1 MTDTH
6 TSEQTA
12 PRAGATWTWP
22 ERLGRWGP
30 VTLLFVVVVAYS
42 VGSWLALR
50 LIEASGLQSVFFIPS
65 GITVAFLLRLPRRSW
80 WLVLAGAGIAEF
92 VMDVVGGYTTAQAF
106 GFAAGNVVEPL
117 LAAVIVT
124 TACGRFDLARRRHF
138 MWFTIGAV
146 LIGPAAGAGIGAAT
160 DRLLG
165 GDDFLTTFGQWWL
178 GDALGVILVGGAILV
193 WGSSRD
199 RRSVFSW
206 WGALLMVGSIV
217 LTVAIF
223 GLTDLPLVFPVLVGV
238 VVAGVVFGVRA
249 VAVTALA
256 IATTIA
262 LVLANSI
269 EPLIMELT
277 QSSALVLTKL
287 QMGAFTLA
295 GLLIAAE
302 SHERELATRQAARS
316 VVETKTLELE
326 RQRVHDLA
334 VRLQR
339 GLLPDKLLSRPG
351 MDIAARYESAS
362 DVLEVGGDWY
372 DAIELRD
379 GRVALV
385 VGDIVGHGIDAMI
398 SMGRLRAALSA
409 LAIHNDHPA
418 TLLTE
423 LDEFVGGPDGTA
435 YATVFYAIVDT
446 QEHTITYASAGHP
459 PALLVSPD
467 GETAWLDQGQAEPLY
482 GQVSPR
488 PQASTALQPGW
499 SLVLY
504 SDGLIEQRGE
514 SLSVGLDRLESLASE
529 LGDKSPGDMC
539 DSLFESLVT
548 HATRSDDTVLLVVR
562 AGMDSEEYHQV
573 FPARPEQLRKI
584 RSSLRSWVR
593 DRRLPA
599 AVGEDLLIA
608 VGEATANSAR
618 HAYKDAIGGDVT
630 IRITLTDGILNVEVS
645 DTGKWRESVD
655 AEAYPGLG
663 TQIIESVAE
672 ELHVDRTRRGT
683 HVSFRLRLHQS
694 AETPAAPSHSHP

>member
-6 TSEQTA
+6 TSEQTVSN
-12 PRAGATWTWP
+12 AGATWTWP
-22 ERLGRWGP
+22 ERMGPWGP
-30 VTLLFVVVVAYS
+30 VSLLFVVVVSYS

-65 GITVAFLLRLPRRSW
+65 GITVAFLLRLSRRSW
-80 WLVLAGAGIAEF
+80 WLVLVGAGLAEF
-92 VMDVVGGYTTAQAF
+92 VMDVISGYTTAQAL

-117 LAAVIVT
+117 LAAAIVT
-124 TACGRFDLARRRHF
+124 TSCGAFDLARRRHF

-146 LIGPAAGAGIGAAT
+146 LIGPAAGAGVGAAT
-160 DRLLG
+160 DRLFG

-178 GDALGVILVGGAILV
+178 GDALGVILVGSAILV

-199 RRSVFSW
+199 RRSLFSW
-206 WGALLMVGSIV
+206 WGALLILGSIMM
-217 LTVAIF
+217 TVAMF
-223 GLTDLPLVFPVLVGV
+223 GMTDLPLVFPVLVGV
-238 VVAGVVFGVRA
+238 VVAGVVFGARA
-249 VAVTALA
+249 VAMTALA

-262 LVLANSI
+262 FVLANSV
-269 EPLIMELT
+269 EPFIVALT

-287 QMGAFTLA
+287 QLGAFTLA

-302 SHERELATRQAARS
+302 SHERELATRLAARS
-316 VVETKTLELE
+316 VVETETLERE

-334 VRLQR
+334 VQLQR

-362 DVLEVGGDWY
+362 DVHEVGGDWY

-418 TLLTE
+418 SLLTE

-435 YATVFYAIVDT
+435 YATLFYAIVDT
-446 QEHTITYASAGHP
+446 QEHIVTYASAGHP

-467 GETAWLDQGQAEPLY
+467 GETIWLDQGQAEPLY
-482 GQVSPR
+482 GQVSTR
-488 PQASTALQPGW
+488 RQASAALQPGW

-514 SLSVGLDRLESLASE
+514 SLSVGLQRLETLASE
-529 LGDKSPGDMC
+529 LGDKRPDAMC
-539 DSLFESLVT
+539 DSLFESLVSD
-548 HATRSDDTVLLVVR
+548 ATRSDDTVLLVVR
-562 AGMDSEEYHQV
+562 SGMDTEEYHQV
-573 FPARPEQLRKI
+573 FPARPEELRKI
-584 RSSLRSWVR
+584 RSSLRSWVG
-593 DRRLPA
+593 DRSIPA

-618 HAYKDAIGGDVT
+618 HAYRDAIGGDVT
-630 IRITLTDGILNVEVS
+630 IRITLMDGILNVEVS
-645 DTGKWRESVD
+645 DTGKWREPAD
-655 AEAYPGLG
+655 EEAYPGLG
-663 TQIIESVAE
+663 TQIIESVVE
-672 ELHVDRTRRGT
+672 GLHVDRTRRGT
-683 HVSFRLRLHQS
+683 YVSFRLPLHRS
-694 AETPAAPSHSHP
+694 AESPAAPSHSHP

>member
-488 PQASTALQPGW
+488 PQASAALQPGW